1 MTDLD
6 QNQSALSMRGSLRQ
20 MVLIFAAVLVL
31 DQITKQVMLDWIF
44 AVPQI
49 VMILPF
55 VNFVPVW
62 NPGMSFGMLAEGGE
76 ITRYGLS
83 LLALAVTLWLFWQHR
98 ILTKAQR
105 IAGGLIGGGAIGNA
119 IDRLRF
125 GKVVDFIDVYVQEW
139 HWPAFNV
146 ADAAITLGALL
157 WAYSIFVGQETSTK

>member
-1 MTDLD
+1 MSDLS
-6 QNQSALSMRGSLRQ
+6 QNQAPRTNHAGLRGMIL
-20 MVLIFAAVLVL
+20 VFGLVLVL
-31 DQITKQVMLDWIF
+31 DQITKQLMLDWIF
-44 AVPQI
+44 ATPQI
-49 VMILPF
+49 VKILPF
-55 VNFVPVW
+55 LNFAPVW
-62 NPGMSFGMLAEGGE
+62 NPGMSFGMLSSGGD
-76 ITRYGLS
+76 IVRYGLS
-83 LLALAVTLWLFWQHR
+83 ALALAVTLWLFWQH
-98 ILTKAQR
+98 KALNKAKI